1 VKPFY
6 VKLLGREQRAVYTGV
21 SVKIITGKSFM
32 PINFGRTGRVLLINA
47 TERSVSA
54 IETGGDAATF
64 FIGGRG
70 MAGNFLRPFAHLPF
84 DSPQMPLIFM
94 TGPLTGTG
102 APCSEMLS
110 VMSKSPLT
118 RTVFQFSAGG
128 TFGSELKKSGW
139 DGIILTGKSTS
150 PCGIIIKDSSVTFEQ
165 SRFIPEMDV
174 SQRLAFFSTGSA
186 AVTGPAAE
194 YGVLFSSMIF
204 SGDTQQSRGG
214 LGLVMETKNIRY
226 IHVRGSGSVSVHDL
240 EKLTAAGEDI
250 LRLVSAS
257 PVLTGDHG
265 FSRYGTAA
273 LFDLVNSR
281 GMLPCLNF
289 RKTCYDG
296 TDPLNACAY
305 DRLYGT
311 VSYGCTG
318 CDIHC
323 GRRLA
328 DGRPEPEYNAMVHLS
343 ALTGNTSVERTLLAS
358 ALCAEKGM
366 DPVSAASTIACYME
380 ITGKSPDE
388 CDIVKLLADIALSR
402 GEGELLKSGSLRYA
416 AAASRP
422 ELSMSVK
429 GLELPAFDPR
439 GAYGTALSYAVS
451 TRGGCYSDA
460 CAISHEILRK
470 PVATDRFTFSGKP
483 RMIRLA
489 EDARSAADSLTVCG
503 NILFAAS
510 LEEYARALYAV
521 TGTETTGH
529 DLMLAGERINYNE
542 RIMNYICGFTSA
554 DDDLPARFFSDPGTP
569 GAGISIPPLDRN
581 KFLEARSTYYR
592 IRGLSADGLP
602 LEKKSLEL
610 GLSWTDPD

>member
-1 VKPFY
+1 MKHFS
-6 VKLLGREQRAVYTGV
+6 VKLLGRERRAVYAGLR
-21 SVKIITGKSFM
+21 KNHNRENFM
-32 PINFGRTGRVLLINA
+32 PINFGRTGRVLLIDA

-54 IETGGDAATF
+54 IETGSNAAAF

-102 APCSEMLS
+102 TPCSEILS

-118 RTVFQFSAGG
+118 RTVFPFSAGG
-128 TFGSELKKSGW
+128 TFGSELKKAGW
-139 DGIILTGKSTS
+139 DGIILTGKSLT
-150 PCGIIIKDSSVTFEQ
+150 PCGIIIEDRAINFGQNHFT
-165 SRFIPEMDV
+165 PEMNV
-174 SQRLAFFSTGSA
+174 SQRLACFSTGAA

-194 YGVLFSSMIF
+194 HGVLFSSISF
-204 SGDTQQSRGG
+204 SGDTQQGRGG

-226 IHVRGSGSVSVHDL
+226 IHVRGSGTVNVYDR
-240 EKLTAAGEDI
+240 EKLAAAGEDI

-257 PVLTGDHG
+257 PVLAGEHG
-265 FSRYGTAA
+265 FSRYGTGA

-281 GMLPCLNF
+281 RMLPCLNF
-289 RKTCYDG
+289 RTTCYAG

-305 DRLYGT
+305 DRSYAT
-311 VSYGCTG
+311 VSHGCAG
-318 CDIHC
+318 CDMHC
-323 GRRLA
+323 GRKLA
-328 DGRPEPEYNAMVHLS
+328 DGRPVPEYNAMAHLS
-343 ALTGNTSVERTLLAS
+343 ALTGNSSIERTLLTS

-380 ITGKSPDE
+380 ISGKSPDE
-388 CDIVKLLADIALSR
+388 CDIVRLIEDTALSR
-402 GEGELLKSGSLRYA
+402 NEGALLKSGSLRYA
-416 AAASRP
+416 AAASKP

-483 RMIRLA
+483 RMIRLT
-489 EDARSAADSLTVCG
+489 EDARSATDSLAVCG
-503 NILFAAS
+503 NIFFAAS
-510 LEEYARALYAV
+510 LEEYARALCAV
-521 TGTETTGH
+521 TGAETTGH

-542 RIMNYICGFTSA
+542 RIMNYLCGFTSA
-554 DDDLPARFFSDPGTP
+554 DDDLPARFFTDPGTP
-569 GAGISIPPLDRN
+569 GAGISMPPIDRN
-581 KFLEARSTYYR
+581 RFLEARGIYYR
-592 IRGLSADGLP
+592 IRGLSPEGLP
-602 LEKKSLEL
+602 LKQKSLEL